1 MENLEASAPPL
12 RDQVTVSLAV
22 KVWIAVVFS
31 LIDLEDD
38 ESPALPEGP
47 VMDAEV
53 SSTSLTE
60 IVRVWSE
67 VLPAESVAR
76 ATTI

>member
-12 RDQVTVSLAV
+12 RDQVTDSLAV

-31 LIDLEDD
+31 LMDLELVA
-38 ESPALPEGP
+38 SPALPEGP

-53 SSTSLTE
+53 SSISLTE
-60 IVRVWSE
+60 TVRV
-67 VLPAESVAR
+67 
-76 ATTI
+76 

>member
-1 MENLEASAPPL
+1 MELLIENLDASAPPL

-31 LIDLEDD
+31 LIDLLLV

-47 VMDAEV
+47 VMDGSI
-53 SSTSLTE
+53 SSISATE
-60 IVRVWSE
+60 TVRV
-67 VLPAESVAR
+67 
-76 ATTI
+76 